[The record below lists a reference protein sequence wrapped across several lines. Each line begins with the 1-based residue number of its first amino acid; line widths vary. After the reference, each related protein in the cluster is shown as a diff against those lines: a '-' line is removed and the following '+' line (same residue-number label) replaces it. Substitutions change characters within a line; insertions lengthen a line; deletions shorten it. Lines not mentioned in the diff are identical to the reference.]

1 MKVKDCNF
9 SNTATTQNAYQ
20 YKYNGK
26 ELQETGMYDY
36 GARFYM
42 PDIGRWGVV
51 DPLAEMNRAWSP
63 FRYGF
68 NNPVRFIDPDGRN
81 EDIWELNSEN
91 GNLTKVEDNNTP
103 DELYIVDNNGN
114 RKTDSSG
121 NQVKFTMERDGQIE
135 DRIKDS
141 GTVKYRPMINGE
153 ATETKKEVPFEV
165 FSFENQDNAKSF
177 FEFLERNS
185 NAGNEFDLLEYTQKG
200 QNKGMVG
207 RTLQFSYLPMFGKD
221 GTLGGI
227 LPTLTLDYYKNM
239 LLKTSGI
246 ELMKSVFTHSH
257 PGDGNK
263 PVPSGNDQATAT
275 IPQIPIPT
283 FRVYSGGVYN
293 TFKTP

>member
-1 MKVKDCNF
+1 
-9 SNTATTQNAYQ
+9 
-20 YKYNGK
+20 
-26 ELQETGMYDY
+26 MYDY

-91 GNLTKVEDNNTP
+91 GNLTKVEDNNRP

-141 GTVKYRPMINGE
+141 GTVKYRPMVNGK
-153 ATETKKEVPFEV
+153 ATDTQKEVPFEV

-185 NAGNEFDLLEYTQKG
+185 NAGNEFDLLEYTQNG

-257 PGDGNK
+257 PGDGNH

>member
-1 MKVKDCNF
+1 
-9 SNTATTQNAYQ
+9 
-20 YKYNGK
+20 
-26 ELQETGMYDY
+26 MYDY

-51 DPLAEMNRAWSP
+51 DPLAEVNRAWSP
-63 FRYGF
+63 YRYAY
-68 NNPVRFIDPDGRN
+68 NNPIRFIDPDGRN

-114 RKTDSSG
+114 RKTDSSS

-141 GTVKYRPMINGE
+141 GTVKYRHMVNGK

-227 LPTLTLDYYKNM
+227 LPTLTLDYYTNM

-257 PGDGNK
+257 PGDGNQ
-263 PVPSGNDQATAT
+263 PDPSNNDRATARS
-275 IPQIPIPT
+275 PRIPIPT